1 MKEIGQEVFKLKLL
15 EGWMIYDV
23 FNEDLLTR
31 YRKPHYQEQHIEPVP
46 LPMIMNEEE
55 EYEVKKVQKHRKH
68 GREIQY
74 LVHWKGYGDEHDQQ
88 IAEMGLSHAK
98 EAIKDYWSRISSQNL

>member
-1 MKEIGQEVFKLKLL
+1 MWLENKNIHSNRLLKKLDQKRYKLFRIMKEIGQGVFKLKLL

-55 EYEVKKVQKHRKH
+55 EYEVKKV
-68 GREIQY
+68 
-74 LVHWKGYGDEHDQQ
+74 
-88 IAEMGLSHAK
+88 
-98 EAIKDYWSRISSQNL
+98 